1 MLFSSQLNRF
11 SRLPPGRPAR
21 ARWAVLLA
29 LAAALP
35 AADPGAAAV
44 PPPGAPL
51 ANYGTEFKPLLTT
64 LCYPCHDARKHK
76 AGVDLSS
83 YHDESAV
90 LQDAVTWRKVANQ
103 IDSRDMPPEDA
114 TVQPSDAQRQLL
126 VGWIRTSEARALIGQ
141 PRDPGSSPPRR
152 LNRAEYSQ
160 TMQDLLGAGSDL
172 AEVIGLPDD
181 GLRGFAT
188 FSGSLGMPPLLF
200 EKYYAAA
207 ELALSRLVEP
217 PAGAAPLAR
226 ASWDAVFCAAPGTS
240 PATRHEAARTIL
252 QTMARRAYRRPVQ
265 PEELARL
272 LRLYDTAVQTRD
284 FVPAVKL
291 ALKAM
296 LVSPNFLYRLE
307 QERAKPGSSDA
318 YSIDSYE
325 LAVRLSYLL
334 WSTMPDAELC
344 TLSDQGRLGDPAVL
358 NAQVRRLLADRR
370 SHAFT
375 VGFFAS
381 WLQIDH
387 LEKARPSQ
395 MYFPALTPELRSAM
409 YDESALFID
418 QLRERDG
425 RLLDLLDCDY
435 AYVNADLAR
444 LYGLP
449 EVSGNQLRRVSLPPH
464 SHRGGLLGMASVLT
478 MTSHTF
484 RTSPTLRGKWILE
497 VLLGTPP
504 PPPPA
509 NVNQQIDAPGA
520 TGEAAHSFRDQL
532 AQHVK
537 DPSCAACHRKMDPL
551 GFALDNFDG
560 IGAWRE
566 GTRERPLDTS
576 GKLPGGESFTGATEL
591 KQVLWNRRA
600 RFVRTLVEQC
610 FSYALGRELVPAD
623 ETSVQQTIERLEAGS
638 YRFSDLVLSVV
649 TSYPFLN
656 RRNHE
661 APARALATGAGAG
674 TERK

>member
-1 MLFSSQLNRF
+1 MWYSPPQQCFS
-11 SRLPPGRPAR
+11 PTRPVILR
-21 ARWAVLLA
+21 AGGNALLLA
-29 LAAALP
+29 LLAITVPRL
-35 AADPGAAAV
+35 PGADAASF
-44 PPPGAPL
+44 
-51 ANYGTEFKPLLTT
+51 GTDLKPLLEN
-64 LCYPCHDARKHK
+64 LCYACHDARKHK
-76 AGVDLSS
+76 AGIDLSA

-90 LQDAVTWRKVANQ
+90 HKDVATWRKVANQ

-126 VGWIRTSEARALIGQ
+126 VSWIRTSEARALVGM
-141 PRDPGSSPPRR
+141 PRDPGASPPRR
-152 LNRAEYSQ
+152 LNRAEYAA
-160 TMQDLLGAGSDL
+160 TMQDLLGAGADL
-172 AEVIGLPDD
+172 GEVIGLPDD
-181 GLRGFAT
+181 SLRGFST

-207 ELALSRLVEP
+207 DLALARLVEP
-217 PAGAAPLAR
+217 PAGAKAAER
-226 ASWDAVFCAAPGTS
+226 AAWDAVFIAPPGAT
-240 PATRHEAARTIL
+240 PASRHEAARIIL
-252 QTMARRAYRRPVQ
+252 QAMARRAYRRPVQ
-265 PEELARL
+265 PDELARL
-272 LRLYDTAVQTRD
+272 LRLYDAAAQNRD
-284 FVPAVKL
+284 FVPALKL

-307 QERAKPGSSDA
+307 QDRAKSGVSDA
-318 YSIDSYE
+318 YPIDSHE

-334 WSTMPDAELC
+334 WSTMPDAELSA
-344 TLSDQGRLGDPAVL
+344 LADQGRLGEPAVL
-358 NAQVRRLLADRR
+358 EAQVRRLLADRR
-370 SHAFT
+370 GHAFT
-375 VGFFAS
+375 AGFFAS

-395 MYFPALTPELRSAM
+395 MYFPALTPELRAAM
-409 YDESALFID
+409 YDETALFID
-418 QLRERDG
+418 QLREHDG

-435 AYVNADLAR
+435 AFVNADLAR

-449 EVSGNQLRRVSLPPH
+449 AVSGTELRRVSLPAA

-509 NVNQQIDAPGA
+509 NVNQQIDAPG
-520 TGEAAHSFRDQL
+520 GGAAASHSFREQL

-551 GFALDNFDG
+551 GFALDNYDG
-560 IGAWRE
+560 IGGWRE
-566 GTRERPLDTS
+566 STAERPLDTS
-576 GKLPGGESFTGATEL
+576 GKLPGGEAFNGAAEL
-591 KQVLWNRRA
+591 KKVLWNRRA

-610 FSYALGRELVPAD
+610 FSYALGRDLAPVD
-623 ETSVQQTIERLEAGS
+623 ETSVQQVIERLDAGS
-638 YRFSDLVLSVV
+638 YRFSDLVLGVV

-656 RRNHE
+656 RRNNE
-661 APARALATGAGAG
+661 PAPRPVAAGA
-674 TERK
+674 ERK